1 MALQT
6 TRIDDLTGEPDA
18 TSVVITVNGEGVE
31 IDLAAKSISALTKAL
46 APYFDAGTAS
56 KYGVERKGF
65 SKRRIDR
72 PPSDVDPKLVRAWA
86 DANGIDVGR
95 QGRVPKAIVDQY
107 LRS

>member
-18 TSVVITVNGEGVE
+18 TSVVITVNGKGVE
-31 IDLAAKSISALTKAL
+31 IDLGAASAAKLTKAL
-46 APYFDAGTAS
+46 DAFWRAGTEADFD
-56 KYGVERKGF
+56 VV
-65 SKRRIDR
+65 RRQPGKAR
-72 PPSDVDPKLVRAWA
+72 RAPSDVDPKLVRAWA
-86 DANGIDVGR
+86 DANGIEVGR